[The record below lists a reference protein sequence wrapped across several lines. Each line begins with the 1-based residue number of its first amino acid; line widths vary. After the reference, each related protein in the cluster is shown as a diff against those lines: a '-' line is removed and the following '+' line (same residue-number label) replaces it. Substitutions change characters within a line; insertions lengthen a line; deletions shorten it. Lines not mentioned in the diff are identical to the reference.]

1 MNNKICF
8 ICKQEKPITDFY
20 IHKKMLDGYL
30 NKCKDCTK
38 DYVKKRYNQLIAN
51 PDFVESEKER
61 HRLKYY
67 RLGYKDKRMPSK
79 EERLKAVK
87 LWQIKYPEKHKAY
100 IKLGRLYLKD
110 GYERHHWSYNEEHYT
125 DIIHLTKEKHSEAHR
140 KMIYDQ
146 ERMMYRRTDNME
158 LLDTKEK
165 HIEYIN
171 NL

>member
-8 ICKQEKPITDFY
+8 ICKAEKPLTDFY
-20 IHKKMLDGYL
+20 PHKAMLDGHL

-38 DYVKKRYNQLIAN
+38 NYVRKRYNQLISN

-67 RLGYKDKRMPSK
+67 RLGYKDKHKPSK
-79 EERLKAVK
+79 EQKLKVMK
-87 LWQIKYPEKHKAY
+87 SYQMKYPEKHKAH
-100 IKLGRLYLKD
+100 IKLGRLHLKD

-125 DIIHLTKEKHSEAHR
+125 DIIHLTKEKHNEAHR

-165 HIEYIN
+165 HIEYIK